1 MSINRSCGAVTEKAA
16 ACLSRLRALPPTLNA
31 TSLRYCMR
39 KLGALSVRKASRQ
52 GLVPVTYVLHPDR
65 DRKMLVGVVQDMAAG
80 NIACALVARM
90 FPRNALSQKQRQGLG
105 NVFGVEVWRALHR
118 APPPRPWPPLL
129 TGIKR

>member
-1 MSINRSCGAVTEKAA
+1 MSINRSAGAVTEKAT
-16 ACLSRLRALPPTLNA
+16 ACLSRLKALPPTLNA

-65 DRKMLVGVVQDMAAG
+65 DRKMLLGVVRDMAAG
-80 NIACALVARM
+80 DIGCALVARM
-90 FPRNALSQKQRQGLG
+90 FPRNQLSRQQRQGHG

-118 APPPRPWPPLL
+118 STTAQ
-129 TGIKR
+129 TTAAADQN